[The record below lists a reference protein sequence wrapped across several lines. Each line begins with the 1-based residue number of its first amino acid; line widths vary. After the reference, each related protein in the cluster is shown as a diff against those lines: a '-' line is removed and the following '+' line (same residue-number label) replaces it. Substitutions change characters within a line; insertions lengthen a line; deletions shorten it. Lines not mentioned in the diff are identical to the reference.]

1 MTSRIQIEKISV
13 DHTLHHFVNSEIL
26 PGTGVSPQT
35 FWTGLSVLVEEFKP
49 KICHA
54 LEQRN
59 RLQSAIDGFLLENGN
74 PDAETQ
80 TRFLRDIG
88 YIEDAPPAFSVSTPD
103 VDAEI
108 ARIAGPQ
115 LVVPV
120 NNARYALN
128 AANARWGSLYDAL
141 YGTDAIPQAA
151 PFAPGKHY
159 NAMRGRTVV
168 RRVRLF
174 LDETVPL
181 LLGSHAEATQYYV
194 HHGELHVKLECG
206 RTTGLRHPTQFA
218 GFQGAPR
225 EPRTVLLGN
234 RGLHVELR
242 FDRESVV
249 GRTDPAGIT
258 DVLMESALSTIMDCE
273 DSVAAVDVADKILV
287 YRNWLGLMRGTLTAA
302 IPRNGSVMTRQLA
315 KDRRYTAPDGGSV
328 TLHGRSLL
336 LVRTVGHHMFTDA
349 VLDED
354 GRDIPEGVLDAA
366 ILSVTALH
374 DLRGDSDVKNSR
386 TGSIYIVRPKMHGS
400 KEVALS
406 DAIFARIEDMLSL
419 ERNTIKMGL
428 MDEERRTSVNL
439 AACINA
445 ARERA
450 FFINT
455 GFLDRTGD
463 EIHTC
468 MKAGPVIR
476 KGDMKTT
483 PWIRAYEQRNVA
495 IGLECGLKIGPHG
508 HGQIG
513 KGMWAMPDRMADM
526 IEQKGAQ
533 LRAGASTAWVPS
545 PTAATLHALHYHE
558 INVGSVQ
565 HDLSHRAPASLDELL
580 IMPLASDE
588 NWSDEEIAHELDT
601 NLQSILGYVARWV
614 DVGVGC
620 SKVPDLNNV
629 GLMEDRATLRISSQH
644 VANWLMHGIVTATQ
658 VEMAL
663 ARMARLVDE
672 QNQDEPGYVALSTHQ
687 DGPAF
692 LAAHDL
698 VFGGALQPNGY
709 TESIL
714 HKRRREAKIR
724 HNIEDVSHFEPEL
737 AAV

>member
-1 MTSRIQIEKISV
+1 MTSRIQIESIGV
-13 DHTLHHFVNSEIL
+13 DRTLHHFVNSEIL
-26 PGTGVSPQT
+26 PGTDISPLT
-35 FWTGLSVLVEEFKP
+35 FWSGLSALVEEFGP
-49 KICHA
+49 KVGHA

-59 RLQSAIDGFLLENGN
+59 RLQAAIDGFLLENGN

-88 YIEDAPPAFSVSTPD
+88 YIEDVPSAFGVTSPD
-103 VDAEI
+103 VDPEI
-108 ARIAGPQ
+108 AQVAGPQ

-128 AANARWGSLYDAL
+128 AANARWGSLYDAF
-141 YGTDAIPQAA
+141 YGTDAISQVD
-151 PFAPGKHY
+151 PFAPGTGY
-159 NAMRGRTVV
+159 NAMRGRAVV

-181 LLGSHAEATQYYV
+181 LIGSHMDVTQYYV
-194 HHGELHVKLECG
+194 HHGELHAKLECG

-225 EPRTVLLGN
+225 DPRAVLLSN
-234 RGLHVELR
+234 RGLHIELR

-249 GRTDPAGIT
+249 GGADLAGIS

-302 IPRNGSVMTRQLA
+302 IPRAGTVTTRQLA
-315 KDRRYTAPDGGSV
+315 KDRRYTAPDGSAV
-328 TLHGRSLL
+328 TVPGRSLL

-349 VLDED
+349 VVDAD
-354 GRDIPEGVLDAA
+354 GRDIPEGILDAA
-366 ILSVTALH
+366 ILAVTALH
-374 DLRGDSDVKNSR
+374 DLRGNSPVRNSR
-386 TGSIYIVRPKMHGS
+386 TGSVYIVRPKMHGS
-400 KEVALS
+400 REVALS

-419 ERNTIKMGL
+419 ERNTIKMGI

-439 AACINA
+439 AACIHA

-468 MKAGPVIR
+468 MKAGPVVR
-476 KGDMKTT
+476 KGDMKNTA
-483 PWIRAYEQRNVA
+483 WIRAYEQRNVA
-495 IGLECGLKIGPHG
+495 IGLACGLRIGPDG

-526 IEQKGAQ
+526 LDQKGAQ
-533 LRAGASTAWVPS
+533 PRAGASTAWVPS
-545 PTAATLHALHYHE
+545 PTAATLHALHYHVVD
-558 INVGSVQ
+558 VGQVQ
-565 HDLSHRAPASLDELL
+565 QDLSHRAPAPLDELL
-580 IMPLASDE
+580 TMPLAPDGH
-588 NWSDEEIAHELDT
+588 WSEEEIAAELDT

-614 DVGVGC
+614 DMGVGC

-644 VANWLMHGIVTATQ
+644 VANWLMHGIVSETQ

-663 ARMARLVDE
+663 ARMARVVDE
-672 QNQDEPGYVALSTHQ
+672 QNRDEPGYVALSTHQ

-692 LAAHDL
+692 MAAHDL
-698 VFGGALQPNGY
+698 VFGGALQANGY

-714 HKRRREAKIR
+714 HKRRREAKVR
-724 HNIEDVSHFEPEL
+724 HNLEDVSYPEL
-737 AAV
+737 ELAEG

>member
-1 MTSRIQIEKISV
+1 MTSRIRIETISV
-13 DHTLHHFVNSEIL
+13 DRAFHQFINAEVL
-26 PGTGVSPQT
+26 PGTGIPQET
-35 FWTGLSVLVEEFKP
+35 FWEGLSALVDEFGP
-49 KICHA
+49 QIGHA
-54 LEQRN
+54 LQQRN
-59 RLQSAIDGFLLENGN
+59 RLQTAIDGFLLENGN
-74 PDAETQ
+74 SDAETR

-88 YIEDAPPAFSVSTPD
+88 YIEDAPPPFCVTSSG

-108 ARIAGPQ
+108 TQVAGPQ

-141 YGTDAIPQAA
+141 YGTDAISQVE
-151 PFAPGKHY
+151 PFAPGPRY
-159 NAMRGRTVV
+159 NAMRGHAVV
-168 RRVRLF
+168 RRVRQF

-181 LLGSHAEATQYYV
+181 LLGSHADVVQYYV
-194 HHGELHVKLECG
+194 HHGELHAALECG

-225 EPRTVLLGN
+225 APRTVLLSN
-234 RGLHVELR
+234 RGLYIELR
-242 FDRESVV
+242 FDRESAV
-249 GRTDPAGIT
+249 GSGDLAGIS

-273 DSVAAVDVADKILV
+273 DSVAAVDVTDKILV

-302 IPRNGSVMTRQLA
+302 IPRDGMVMTRQLA

-328 TLHGRSLL
+328 TLPGRSLL

-349 VLDED
+349 VLDQD
-354 GRDIPEGVLDAA
+354 GRDIPEGLLDAA
-366 ILSVTALH
+366 VLSLAALH
-374 DLRGDSDVKNSR
+374 DLQGNGAVRNSR

-419 ERNTIKMGL
+419 ERNTIRMGI

-439 AACINA
+439 AACIHA
-445 ARERA
+445 ARERV

-468 MKAGPVIR
+468 MKAGPVVR
-476 KGDMKTT
+476 KGDMKNTS
-483 PWIRAYEQRNVA
+483 WIRAYEQRNVA
-495 IGLECGLKIGPHG
+495 IGLEAGLRTGPDG

-526 IEQKGAQ
+526 VEQKGAQ

-545 PTAATLHALHYHE
+545 PTAATLHALHYHMTD
-558 INVGSVQ
+558 VVAVQ
-565 HDLSHRAPASLDELL
+565 RDLGHRAPVPLDDLL
-580 IMPLASDE
+580 TMPLACGE
-588 NWSDEEIAHELDT
+588 NWSEQEIALELDT
-601 NLQSILGYVARWV
+601 SLQSILGYVSRWV
-614 DVGVGC
+614 DMGIGC

-644 VANWLMHGIVTATQ
+644 IANWLMHGIVTEAQ
-658 VEMAL
+658 VEMSL
-663 ARMARLVDE
+663 ARMARVVDE
-672 QNQDEPGYVALSTHQ
+672 QNRDEPGYVPLSTHQ

-692 LAAHDL
+692 MAAHDL
-698 VFGGALQPNGY
+698 VFTGALQASGY
-709 TESIL
+709 TETIL
-714 HKRRREAKIR
+714 HRRRREAKIR
-724 HNIEDVSHFEPEL
+724 HDIEEVSHFEPEL
-737 AAV
+737 VAG